1 MTARFPGPYV
11 NETKAEDP
19 IMERVPMEM
28 MGIGANNAGLPK
40 SVNAEDMKLKHVGG
54 SLGSGEK

>member
-1 MTARFPGPYV
+1 MAARFPGPYI
-11 NETKAEDP
+11 NTTTADDP
-19 IMERVPMEM
+19 MMIRTDMDK